1 MDSTRTPLVDDVDW
15 SRLFHAYGVA
25 SDTSRHLRALVSDD
39 EAAFGAA
46 VDHLFGAVLHQGTVY
61 PATVPALRVVAG
73 TLHDQAYRQ
82 ALRRQDEHGQ
92 SRLVSLLEWID
103 AVGDSA
109 SWHEDTRASD
119 AAEPTEKDID
129 AFYRA
134 MAADDESVWESE
146 LNHYLWARSIA
157 ELPGACGEALASVSM
172 FLADDDE
179 AVRSAA
185 LDAYVRL
192 AAVQPDL
199 AAPAGPLTAAV
210 EAASGRDE
218 RAVVVLGLG
227 DLGVDTTRWLSDDDP
242 AIRACAALSLTGSAE
257 ATAVLVEV
265 LQDPSAVD
273 EWFTRT
279 PSRFDMRVHFGLVA
293 NLLAR
298 DVDLAEILPACL
310 PAIRVAQG
318 GLWSDMTWGPILLR
332 TFPGVQFQPGV
343 RPDPPRN
350 LDEAQKAVL
359 RALVANDDLW
369 DRRDGNANL
378 ARMRVGLPDD
388 RAAVARLAS

>member
-1 MDSTRTPLVDDVDW
+1 MDSTRTPLVDDMDW

-25 SDTSRHLRALVSDD
+25 SDTSRHLHALVSDD
-39 EAAFGAA
+39 DAAFGAA

-73 TLHDQAYRQ
+73 TLHDQGRHQ
-82 ALRRQDEHGQ
+82 VLRRRDDDGR
-92 SRLVSLLEWID
+92 SRLAALLEWID

-119 AAEPTEKDID
+119 AAEPTDEDID

-134 MAADDESVWESE
+134 MAADDETVWESE

-157 ELPGACGEALASVSM
+157 ELPAACGEALTSVST
-172 FLADDDE
+172 FLADEDE

-192 AAVQPDL
+192 AAVQPDRTKL
-199 AAPAGPLTAAV
+199 AGPLVGAV

-257 ATAVLVEV
+257 ATAVLVEA
-265 LQDPSAVD
+265 LQSPLAVD
-273 EWFTRT
+273 EWFTRR

-298 DVDLAEILPACL
+298 DVGLAEILPACL
-310 PAIRVAQG
+310 PVIRVAQG
-318 GLWSDMTWGPILLR
+318 GLWSNMTWGPILLR
-332 TFPGVQFQPGV
+332 AFPGVEFVPGV

-359 RALVANDDLW
+359 RELVANDDLW

-388 RAAVARLAS
+388 RAAVTRLAS